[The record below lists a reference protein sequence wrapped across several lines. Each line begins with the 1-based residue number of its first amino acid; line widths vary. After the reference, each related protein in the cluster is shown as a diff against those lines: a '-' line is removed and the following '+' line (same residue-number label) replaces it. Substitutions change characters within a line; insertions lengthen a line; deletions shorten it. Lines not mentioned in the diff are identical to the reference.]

1 MEKILK
7 ILFKDTQVLGGGYMR
22 GPIHAP
28 FILAIPLFIVYALL
42 ALPFFPIY
50 LVIEIVNKV
59 KSKQIPDVWELL
71 GYIICGVAFPVWL
84 YFIF

>member
-1 MEKILK
+1 
-7 ILFKDTQVLGGGYMR
+7 MR

-71 GYIICGVAFPVWL
+71 GYIIYGVAFSVWL